1 MADKNLDVEIVT
13 PERVVFREP
22 VDFVVVPGIEGY
34 LGILPMH
41 APIVSGLNIG
51 VLKVINKGKE
61 TKLAISGGFMEVNKD
76 KVVILA
82 DTAESSD
89 EIDVERAKAARERA
103 QNRLANRTHDIDVIR
118 AEMAL
123 RRALTRLKAVGRE

>member
-1 MADKNLDVEIVT
+1 MADKHITVEVVA
-13 PERVVFREP
+13 PERIAFSND

-34 LGILPMH
+34 MGILPQH

-51 VLKVINKGKE
+51 VLKVIDAGKE
-61 TKLAISGGFMEVNKD
+61 TKVAISGGFMEVNEN

-82 DTAESSD
+82 DTAELGS
-89 EIDVERAKAARERA
+89 EIDVVRAKEAKERAEAR
-103 QNRLANRTHDIDVIR
+103 LSSKSFDVDVAR

-123 RRALTRLKAVGRE
+123 RRAVTRLKASGHE